1 MRGWVNRKRRDFIK
15 GNLENTYGSL
25 SSWVQARANNLLEAE
40 LQDDHQVGHILGEVN
55 SEEESI
61 AVLLT
66 SKHLLANVV
75 RSTEC
80 AYGGYLAAD
89 GSHSVCWNG

>member
-1 MRGWVNRKRRDFIK
+1 MK

-25 SSWVQARANNLLEAE
+25 STWVKDKANDLLAE
-40 LQDDHQVGHILGEVN
+40 HVVDEHQVGHILAEVCA
-55 SEEESI
+55 EEEKV

-66 SKHLLANVV
+66 SKHLLANVL